1 MKKSLFIALLSLLSL
16 WWSAASGQATAKYFP
31 TTPEEEQLDEE
42 CRKRLPEQEK
52 YEVALIEHFS
62 AAVEKTNAPNSDPD
76 PFVED
81 CSTVAVSNSSDLEV
95 RKILRLVD
103 GPRAELCSDVLFFVD
118 GESPV
123 VCDYDP
129 KLATGITDYKPTTAE
144 QKDVEAACIENLKG
158 PNGTRTAL
166 VLYESEPKKA
176 FPGYMLIETLLPEDG
191 NPYEQEECGSV
202 FNPQEEANETRPV
215 IIIFQSSTCHD
226 VLYYEDGKNPVV
238 CLYLIPDNTTTRHV
252 APKTPAI
259 FVLVFTSLSVIA
271 SAALLVTHL
280 IFPSLRTLPSK
291 VIMNLSTAFLLGDI
305 FYIVQTSLILDDPSQ
320 SSVIEPVAIVAYYFF
335 YARFVWMALAG
346 FEMCRTI
353 HVGTQLR
360 FNSAGK
366 RLKIFLLYLIIGWS
380 LPLIPTI
387 IMAVVHFEE
396 LEEGKFGG
404 RALFGLSG
412 LVVVLVPVGIV
423 MLFNF
428 GTLLFLSYVLF
439 KAHQWQI
446 KVTDAIKSHKRKTN
460 FMRIFIIILSMLGF
474 TWILLFLIYVDGIQH
489 TDPVLIITS
498 ILNTLQPIFV
508 TVAFVGTKKI
518 FRKYKNLCHGE
529 REEDS
534 VEATVIQ
541 NRFSKRRLIS
551 FLFTDKE
558 LADKVSK
565 HPSKYRFGRSN
576 RNDSKFSTTS
586 VSMLTRDSSNSLV
599 SQPPATNG
607 VSTPP
612 KDSLAPISEELE
624 DLEEKG
630 MEDSPNHVAADL
642 KDSTV

>member
-1 MKKSLFIALLSLLSL
+1 MESE
-16 WWSAASGQATAKYFP
+16 T
-31 TTPEEEQLDEE
+31 
-42 CRKRLPEQEK
+42 C
-52 YEVALIEHFS
+52 H
-62 AAVEKTNAPNSDPD
+62 
-76 PFVED
+76 
-81 CSTVAVSNSSDLEV
+81 
-95 RKILRLVD
+95 
-103 GPRAELCSDVLFFVD
+103 DVLYYED
-118 GESPV
+118 GENPV
-123 VCDYDP
+123 VCQPVDFDYDLEFA
-129 KLATGITDYKPTTAE
+129 KGITNYKPTTAE
-144 QKDVEAACIENLKG
+144 QKDVEAACMENLKG

-166 VLYESEPKKA
+166 VLYEANPKGE
-176 FPGYMLIETLLPEDG
+176 FPGYALYDTLLPDDE
-191 NPYEQEECGSV
+191 NPYNEEECGSL
-202 FNPQEEANETRPV
+202 FEPQEKANESRTFIF
-215 IIIFQSSTCHD
+215 IIQSRTCHD
-226 VLYYEDGKNPVV
+226 VLYYEDGENPVV
-238 CLYLIPDNTTTRHV
+238 CLYILPDNTTTRHV
-252 APKTPAI
+252 VAKTPAI
-259 FVLVFTSLSVIA
+259 VVLVFTSLSVIA

-305 FYIVQTSLILDDPSQ
+305 FYIVQTSLVLDDPSQ

-396 LEEGKFGG
+396 LEKGRFGG

-412 LVVVLVPVGIV
+412 IVVVFVPVGIV

-460 FMRIFIIILSMLGF
+460 FSRIFIIILSLLGF
-474 TWILLFLIYVDGIQH
+474 TWILLFLIYVDDIQH

-498 ILNTLQPIFV
+498 ICNTLQPIFV
-508 TVAFVGTKKI
+508 TVAFIATKKV
-518 FRKYKNLCHGE
+518 FLKYKNLCRGE
-529 REEDS
+529 REEES
-534 VEATVIQ
+534 LETSAVQ

-607 VSTPP
+607 VSPPP

-624 DLEEKG
+624 DLEYEE
-630 MEDSPNHVAADL
+630 MDDSPNHVAADL
-642 KDSTV
+642 KHSTV

>member
-1 MKKSLFIALLSLLSL
+1 MKKSLFIALLSLQSL
-16 WWSAASGQATAKYFP
+16 WWSAASGQVTYFP
-31 TTPEEEQLDEE
+31 TTPEEEQLAED
-42 CRKRLPEQEK
+42 CRKSLPEQEK
-52 YEVALIEHFS
+52 YEVALIEHFFVV
-62 AAVEKTNAPNSDPD
+62 VEKTNAPNAN

-81 CSTVAVSNSSDLEV
+81 CSTVAVSNSSDYEM
-95 RKILRLVD
+95 REILRLVD
-103 GPRAELCSDVLFFVD
+103 GPRAGLCSDVLILVY
-118 GESPV
+118 GNPV
-123 VCDYDP
+123 VCDYDR
-129 KLATGITDYKPTTAE
+129 KLARGITYKPTTAE
-144 QKDVEAACIENLKG
+144 QKDVEAACMENLKG
-158 PNGTRTAL
+158 RNGTRTAL
-166 VLYESEPKKA
+166 VLYEANPKEE
-176 FPGYMLIETLLPEDG
+176 FPGYVLYNTLLPDDE
-191 NPYEQEECGSV
+191 NPYNEEECGSLSK
-202 FNPQEEANETRPV
+202 PQEKANESRTY
-215 IIIFQSSTCHD
+215 IFIVQSGTCHD
-226 VLYYEDGKNPVV
+226 VLYYEDGENPVV
-238 CLYLIPDNTTTRHV
+238 CLYILPDNTTTRHV
-252 APKTPAI
+252 VAKTPAI

-271 SAALLVTHL
+271 SAASLVTHL

-291 VIMNLSTAFLLGDI
+291 VIMNLSTAFLLGDM
-305 FYIVQTSLILDDPSQ
+305 FYIVQTSLVLDDPSQ

-396 LEEGKFGG
+396 LEKGRFGG

-412 LVVVLVPVGIV
+412 IVVVFVPVGIV

-460 FMRIFIIILSMLGF
+460 FSRIFIIILSLLGF
-474 TWILLFLIYVDGIQH
+474 TWILLFLIYVDDIQH

-498 ILNTLQPIFV
+498 ICNTLQPIFV
-508 TVAFVGTKKI
+508 TVAFIATKKV
-518 FRKYKNLCHGE
+518 FLKYKNLCRGE
-529 REEDS
+529 REEES
-534 VEATVIQ
+534 LETSAVQ

-607 VSTPP
+607 VSPPP

-624 DLEEKG
+624 DLEYKE

-642 KDSTV
+642 KHSTV